1 LGVVGVAIGIALNG
15 ANAFAEAFPAK
26 PITIVVG
33 SSPGSTTDGLARAIA
48 QEILTETKQSVIVE
62 NKPGASGGIAAQY
75 VARAAPDG
83 STVFM
88 TTNTTQAANPYLF
101 KKLTYDPVKDFAPVA
116 LLVKGYL
123 LMVANSSVTAKSVS
137 DFISLAKKH
146 PKQYTFGAGSS
157 SSRVAGELFQQMA
170 GVELTY
176 VPYKANPNAMID
188 LVGGQIDMMIVDLT
202 TSLPHVRAGRLH
214 ALGVSS
220 LTRSALVP
228 ELPTLSEAGLQG
240 YQISYW
246 NALYAPAKTPETV
259 VQRLNELMLKAVAAE
274 PVKKFIAQNGME
286 VVTSTPGELKSF
298 QEMELDNWGK
308 VIKKAG
314 IQPE

>member
-1 LGVVGVAIGIALNG
+1 
-15 ANAFAEAFPAK
+15 
-26 PITIVVG
+26 
-33 SSPGSTTDGLARAIA
+33 
-48 QEILTETKQSVIVE
+48 
-62 NKPGASGGIAAQY
+62 
-75 VARAAPDG
+75 
-83 STVFM
+83 
-88 TTNTTQAANPYLF
+88 
-101 KKLTYDPVKDFAPVA
+101 
-116 LLVKGYL
+116 
-123 LMVANSSVTAKSVS
+123 
-137 DFISLAKKH
+137 
-146 PKQYTFGAGSS
+146 
-157 SSRVAGELFQQMA
+157 MA